1 MHFKDNEK
9 KMFPSQAVQDAWV
22 KGYQAF
28 DRNDE
33 HPVPPFEEGSILAE
47 SWLDGWEDK
56 AEDLEQSL

>member
-33 HPVPPFEEGSILAE
+33 HPEEGSILAE
-47 SWLDGWEDK
+47 SWLDDWEDK
-56 AEDLEQSL
+56 AEDLEQSE